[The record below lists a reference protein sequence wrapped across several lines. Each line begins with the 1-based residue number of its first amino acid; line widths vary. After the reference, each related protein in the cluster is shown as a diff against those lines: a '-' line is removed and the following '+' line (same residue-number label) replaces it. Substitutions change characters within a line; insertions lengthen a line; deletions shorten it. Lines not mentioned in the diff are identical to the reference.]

1 MHNRWLSIVLLAAV
15 VLAACSPAAPATTPI
30 SSTVG
35 VSPATLQVTTPLPIA
50 SPETPAAVA
59 ETPTQ
64 LPPATC
70 AKTDIIPQANP
81 TVIAAI
87 PVVTDKDWTIGPATA
102 RISLIEYSDYQ

>member
-15 VLAACSPAAPATTPI
+15 VLAACSPAAPATTPV

-35 VSPATLQVTTPLPIA
+35 VNPATLQVSTPVAAPPT
-50 SPETPAAVA
+50 SAAVA

-70 AKTDIIPQANP
+70 AKADIIPQPNP
-81 TVIAAI
+81 TVVALI
-87 PVVTDKDWTIGPATA
+87 PPVTDKDWTIGPATA
-102 RISLIEYSDYQ
+102 RISLLEYSDYQ